1 MIDRDESQTH
11 LLRFHRSR
19 LPVALNSKLILA
31 CYQSVEAIK
40 EAAKLNSI
48 SLTKTFINSLDNC
61 FSRLLFLDTG
71 SSADLIKSKVR

>member
-31 CYQSVEAIK
+31 CYQLVEAIK
-40 EAAKLNSI
+40 ESSQTQFNIAYENLYKLP
-48 SLTKTFINSLDNC
+48 
-61 FSRLLFLDTG
+61 
-71 SSADLIKSKVR
+71 